1 MRGFVVMNKF
11 ERTLL
16 DPWYWADD
24 FLYHEANKMHAK
36 IIKDKPNI
44 NTQSIEYYNEMLIR
58 MHKKHKKRLL
68 KYFSNNN

>member
-1 MRGFVVMNKF
+1 MNKF
-11 ERTLL
+11 EKSLL

-58 MHKKHKKRLL
+58 MHKKHKKRFGHI
-68 KYFSNNN
+68 FSEWPRPQQK

>member
-1 MRGFVVMNKF
+1 MNKF
-11 ERTLL
+11 EKSLL

-44 NTQSIEYYNEMLIR
+44 NTQSQ
-58 MHKKHKKRLL
+58 
-68 KYFSNNN
+68 F